1 MISLGTMLNVCL
13 EVADKLE
20 DIGVSVSL
28 ADARFAKPF
37 DRGLVR
43 NFAISHKALLLV
55 EESSPGGFS
64 AHILQ
69 FMASEALLDNGLKV
83 RTASLPDEYID
94 HAERSSQLVS
104 AGLDVDSLFAVA
116 SQLVADKL
124 DLSQEKHSKSLGNR

>member
-1 MISLGTMLNVCL
+1 MLDVCL

-28 ADARFAKPF
+28 ADARFAKLF
-37 DRGLVR
+37 DRVIVR
-43 NFAISHKALLLV
+43 NLAISHKALLLIK
-55 EESSPGGFS
+55 ESSPGGFS

-69 FMASEALLDNGLKV
+69 FIACEAFLDNGLKV

-116 SQLVADKL
+116 SQLAFDKI
-124 DLSQEKHSKSLGNR
+124 DSGQAKYFKNLGNK